1 MGGGGERMRES
12 QEIFERLIWQD
23 WYLMRTLSEGIKN
36 AYCGDD
42 LMSQKDCR
50 RGCGWFDGAGME
62 EH

>member
-1 MGGGGERMRES
+1 
-12 QEIFERLIWQD
+12 
-23 WYLMRTLSEGIKN
+23 MRTLSEGIKN

-42 LMSQKDCR
+42 LMSQKKDCR